1 VVRAICKVP
10 GDLLAEGQIFILV
23 ALVSYNPDQLHALER
38 DVVTFRAIDRSAGD
52 GVRGE
57 FIGTW
62 PGVVRP
68 MLDWEIATE

>member
-1 VVRAICKVP
+1 V
-10 GDLLAEGQIFILV
+10 
-23 ALVSYNPDQLHALER
+23 LER